1 MTDKPKII
9 TSKDKDDNEVQVM
22 LKSPG
27 SWEQAE
33 AQLEHNRAFTAALE
47 SGALLRQKLSDYMK
61 KQGIWNEDKQKQ
73 NDEYVSKIQALEEI
87 LMKGGIRL
95 SEAKG
100 FAMEL
105 KSLRA
110 EFQDF
115 LAERNSLDQ
124 NSAEGQAD
132 NARFS
137 ELVRCC
143 MLNPKTKKPYFPSK
157 KDYLDNAG
165 EPWVIEAASHLAS
178 MIYGL
183 PEDYDS
189 TLEENKFLKEF
200 DFVDDDLRLL
210 NEDGHLVDSEGRLI
224 NEDGR
229 FIAYRKKGKTEE
241 SYFVN
246 RDGEE
251 VIEVEKDGETTWV
264 KKSLSIRKPFLTEDG
279 DEISKDVEPEEE
291 IVSTKKPVKKT
302 RAKKVVDKE
311 EQEADVKEA

>member
-9 TSKDKDDNEVQVM
+9 TSKDKDGNEVQVM

-27 SWEQAE
+27 SSEQVE
-33 AQLEHNRAFTAALE
+33 AQLEYNRAFTAALQ
-47 SGALLRQKLSDYMK
+47 SGALLRQKLSDYMT
-61 KQGIWNEDKQKQ
+61 KQGIWNEDKQKK
-73 NDEYVSKIQALEEI
+73 NDEYVARIQSLEEI

-95 SEAKG
+95 SEAKE

-105 KSLRA
+105 KSIRS

-143 MLNPKTKKPYFPSK
+143 ILNPKTKKPYFLTQ
-157 KDYLDNAG
+157 KDYQDNAG
-165 EPWVIEAASHLAS
+165 EPWVIEAAGQLAS

-200 DFVDDDLRLL
+200 EFVDEDLRLL

-229 FIAYRKKGKTEE
+229 FISYRKKGKTEE
-241 SYFVN
+241 CYFVN
-246 RDGEE
+246 REGEE
-251 VIEVEKDGETTWV
+251 VVEVEKDGEKTWI
-264 KKSLSIRKPFLTEDG
+264 KKSLTVRKPFLKDDG
-279 DEISKDVEPEEE
+279 SEISEEVDSEEE
-291 IVSTKKPVKKT
+291 VTSVKKPAKKP
-302 RAKKVVDKE
+302 RAKKAVDKE
-311 EQEADVKEA
+311 QQEADVKEV